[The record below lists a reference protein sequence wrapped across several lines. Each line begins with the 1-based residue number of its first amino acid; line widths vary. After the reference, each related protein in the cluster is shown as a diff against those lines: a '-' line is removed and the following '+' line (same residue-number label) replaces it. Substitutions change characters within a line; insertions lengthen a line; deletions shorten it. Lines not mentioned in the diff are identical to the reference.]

1 VGATAQQSRCASG
14 TSFTTAAL
22 RHTRINPAETELNDV
37 SHISSEAIEP
47 IVVGHREQLF
57 HLIAEASE
65 IEHTLMCSY
74 LYAAFSLRT
83 DAAGLSAREAE
94 AITSWRKAI
103 VTVAVDEMVHLLLMA
118 NLSIALGGRPHFGR
132 PNFPVAPGYFPSGV
146 VVRLTPFSMQTLE
159 HFIYLER
166 PRGVERPD
174 GEGFEHEQ
182 EYQREEAHVGLMP
195 SVQDYATVGH
205 LYEALRLNLIRASQR
220 FGDAGL
226 FVGPVAAQVGE
237 DDVQLDGVT
246 TIHNLESAMRAI
258 ATIVEQGEG
267 SPGEH
272 EDSHYQRF
280 RSIKTEY
287 EQLLIA
293 NPAFRPAWPAAE
305 NPVMR
310 RPPEPEDKVF
320 VDHPFAARL
329 LDLTNAL
336 YGLLL
341 RFLVQSFG
349 REKGHAAKPQFL
361 GAAIELMHLLNRLA
375 SVLPTLPASTEHPG
389 VNAGMTFTMLRG
401 VEPMFAGLAENT
413 LACEQL
419 RELAAG
425 ASALAA
431 TMPQLV
437 QISSA
442 LESLAQKFDRQ
453 PSK

>member
-1 VGATAQQSRCASG
+1 
-14 TSFTTAAL
+14 
-22 RHTRINPAETELNDV
+22 
-37 SHISSEAIEP
+37 
-47 IVVGHREQLF
+47 
-57 HLIAEASE
+57 
-65 IEHTLMCSY
+65 
-74 LYAAFSLRT
+74 
-83 DAAGLSAREAE
+83 
-94 AITSWRKAI
+94 
-103 VTVAVDEMVHLLLMA
+103 
-118 NLSIALGGRPHFGR
+118 
-132 PNFPVAPGYFPSGV
+132 
-146 VVRLTPFSMQTLE
+146 
-159 HFIYLER
+159 
-166 PRGVERPD
+166 
-174 GEGFEHEQ
+174 
-182 EYQREEAHVGLMP
+182 
-195 SVQDYATVGH
+195 
-205 LYEALRLNLIRASQR
+205 
-220 FGDAGL
+220 
-226 FVGPVAAQVGE
+226 
-237 DDVQLDGVT
+237 
-246 TIHNLESAMRAI
+246 MRAI

-287 EQLLIA
+287 EQLLDA
-293 NPAFRPAWPAAE
+293 NPAFQPAWPAAE

-329 LDLTNAL
+329 LDLTNAV